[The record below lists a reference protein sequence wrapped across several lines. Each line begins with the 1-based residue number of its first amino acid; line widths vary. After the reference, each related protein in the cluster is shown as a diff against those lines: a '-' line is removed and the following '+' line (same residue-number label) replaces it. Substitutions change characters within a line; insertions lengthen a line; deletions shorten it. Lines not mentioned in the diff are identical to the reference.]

1 MCFFQQVYILSVPF
15 VPGTVELHFRV
26 TGPDVVF
33 RHHLGSQAVVKA
45 LGTEPCP
52 YIAYSISRKADN

>member
-1 MCFFQQVYILSVPF
+1 M
-15 VPGTVELHFRV
+15 PGTVELHFRV

-45 LGTEPCP
+45 LGTESSPF
-52 YIAYSISRKADN
+52 IAYSVSRKADNKIRAYN